1 MSRTRYK
8 IYETDYPYFITAS
21 IVEGYP
27 VFSNRLAA
35 KIILEALSFL
45 QDQRNT
51 ILYAYVIME
60 NHIHLIAQSE
70 KLAKHLRAFKSWTAR
85 SIIDQFAQNGHS
97 LFLQKFRRANKPSHT
112 DSDHQI
118 WQEGFHPKQIIGD
131 SMMIQKIEYIHNN
144 PVKRGFV
151 DFPEDW
157 RYSSAR
163 NYLDREGLIPVTLFS
178 L

>member
-1 MSRTRYK
+1 
-8 IYETDYPYFITAS
+8 
-21 IVEGYP
+21 
-27 VFSNRLAA
+27 
-35 KIILEALSFL
+35 
-45 QDQRNT
+45 
-51 ILYAYVIME
+51 
-60 NHIHLIAQSE
+60 
-70 KLAKHLRAFKSWTAR
+70 LR
-85 SIIDQFAQNGHS
+85 
-97 LFLQKFRRANKPSHT
+97 KFRRANKPSHT
-112 DSDHQI
+112 DSDHQV

-163 NYLDREGLIPVTLFS
+163 NYFDSEGLIPVTLFE